1 MDKILATLKEK
12 ASLSDED
19 LATIK
24 ESFEAAVKARV
35 DEEAKSISSKADE
48 YCRQK
53 IDSAVSLKTKQLET
67 LAEKYCEKKAA
78 TIARKAD
85 KKIAEQTAK
94 LEKLTQQYIT
104 EYFNEKFTEKYGEE
118 LQAIEDKV
126 VDGVDQYFKYAIQ
139 EKISPEL
146 ITKTAVNETLVPIV
160 KGIQCLFE
168 EKYVP
173 LNVSGT
179 KKLKEAN
186 RRIAELE
193 SKLKEQCNE
202 NIRISEAAEQSA
214 KKALIAEKTASMT
227 TEQKERVQEFFESKS
242 YSSVKEDIDDYCS
255 IISEHKL
262 PVMNASKL
270 NEQRKAVMRKTPS
283 IEDATP
289 EFVTEKFKKVNE
301 SEDVDSFLSRAN
313 SYLMS

>member
-1 MDKILATLKEK
+1 MDKILAKLKET
-12 ASLSDED
+12 AHLSDED
-19 LATIK
+19 LNTIK
-24 ESFEAAVKARV
+24 EEFDTVVKARV
-35 DEEAKSISSKADE
+35 DEETKAITEKADE

-53 IDSAVSLKTKQLET
+53 IDSAIALKTQQLET
-67 LAEKYCEKKAA
+67 LAEQFCEKKAA

-104 EYFNEKFTEKYGEE
+104 EYFQEKFQEKYGEE

-126 VDGVDQYFKYAIQ
+126 VDGVDLYFKYAVN

-146 ITKTAVNETLVPIV
+146 ITKTAINETVVPVI
-160 KGIQCLFE
+160 KGIQSLFE
-168 EKYVP
+168 EQYVP

-186 RRIAELE
+186 RKIAELE
-193 SKLKEQCNE
+193 AKLKEQFNE

-214 KKALIAEKTASMT
+214 KKALIAEKTEGFTA
-227 TEQKERVQEFFESKS
+227 EQKEKVNEFFQGRSF
-242 YSSVKEDIDDYCS
+242 SSVKEDIDQYCS
-255 IISEHKL
+255 IITETAL
-262 PVMNASKL
+262 PIMKANTL
-270 NEQRKAVMRKTPS
+270 NEARQQALRKTPS

-289 EFVTEKFKKVNE
+289 EFVENKFKPVNE
-301 SEDVDSFLSRAN
+301 EVDSFLAQAN
-313 SYLMS
+313 NYLLS

>member
-1 MDKILATLKEK
+1 MDKILAILKEK
-12 ASLSDED
+12 ANLSDED
-19 LATIK
+19 LNTIK
-24 ESFEAAVKARV
+24 ESFESEVKTRV
-35 DEEAKSISSKADE
+35 DEQAKDISSKADE

-94 LEKLTQQYIT
+94 LEKLTKQYIN
-104 EYFNEKFTEKYGEE
+104 EYFESSFREKYGEE
-118 LQAIEDKV
+118 LQMIEEKV
-126 VDGVDQYFKYAIQ
+126 INGVDEYFKYAIA
-139 EKISPEL
+139 EKISPEM

-193 SKLKEQCNE
+193 TKLKEQCNE
-202 NIRISEAAEQSA
+202 NIRISEAAEQAA
-214 KKALIAEKTASMT
+214 KKALIAEKTVGFTA
-227 TEQKERVQEFFESKS
+227 EQKEQVKDFFESKS
-242 YSSVKEDIDDYCS
+242 YSSVEEDIDAYCK
-255 IISEHKL
+255 IITEREL
-262 PVMNASKL
+262 PIMNAAKL
-270 NEQRKAVMRKTPS
+270 NEQRKAAMLKKPS

-289 EFVTEKFKKVNE
+289 DFVTEKFKPVDE
-301 SEDVDSFLSRAN
+301 SADVDSFLTRAN

>member
-1 MDKILATLKEK
+1 MDKILAILKEK
-12 ASLSDED
+12 ANLSDED
-19 LATIK
+19 LNTIK
-24 ESFEAAVKARV
+24 ESFESEVKTRV
-35 DEEAKSISSKADE
+35 DEQAKDISSKADE

-53 IDSAVSLKTKQLET
+53 IDSAVALKTKQLET

-94 LEKLTQQYIT
+94 LEKLTKQYIT
-104 EYFNEKFTEKYGEE
+104 EYFESSFREKYGEE
-118 LQAIEDKV
+118 LQMIEEKV
-126 VDGVDQYFKYAIQ
+126 INGVDEYFKYAIA
-139 EKISPEL
+139 EKINPEL

-193 SKLKEQCNE
+193 TKLKEQCNE
-202 NIRISEAAEQSA
+202 NIRISEAAEQAA
-214 KKALIAEKTASMT
+214 KKALIAEKTVGFTA
-227 TEQKERVQEFFESKS
+227 EQKEQVQEFFESKS
-242 YSSVKEDIDDYCS
+242 YSTVEEDIDAYCK
-255 IISEHKL
+255 IINEREL
-262 PVMNASKL
+262 PIVNAAKL
-270 NEQRKAVMRKTPS
+270 NEQRKAAMLKKPS

-289 EFVTEKFKKVNE
+289 DFVTEKFKPVDE
-301 SEDVDSFLSRAN
+301 SADVDSFLARAN

>member
-1 MDKILATLKEK
+1 MDKILAILKEK
-12 ASLSDED
+12 ANLSDED
-19 LATIK
+19 LNTIK
-24 ESFEAAVKARV
+24 ESFESEVKTRV
-35 DEEAKSISSKADE
+35 DEQAKDISSKADE

-94 LEKLTQQYIT
+94 LEKLTKQYIN
-104 EYFNEKFTEKYGEE
+104 EYFESSFREKYGEE
-118 LQAIEDKV
+118 LQMIEEKV
-126 VDGVDQYFKYAIQ
+126 INGVDQYFKYAIA
-139 EKISPEL
+139 EKISPEM

-193 SKLKEQCNE
+193 TKLKEQCNE
-202 NIRISEAAEQSA
+202 NIRISEAAEQAA
-214 KKALIAEKTASMT
+214 KKALIAEKTVGFTA
-227 TEQKERVQEFFESKS
+227 EQKEQVKEFFESKS
-242 YSSVKEDIDDYCS
+242 YSTVEEDIDAYCK
-255 IISEHKL
+255 IINEREL
-262 PVMNASKL
+262 PIMNAAKL
-270 NEQRKAVMRKTPS
+270 NEQRKAAMLKKPS

-289 EFVTEKFKKVNE
+289 DFVTEKFKPVDE
-301 SEDVDSFLSRAN
+301 SADVDSFLTRAN